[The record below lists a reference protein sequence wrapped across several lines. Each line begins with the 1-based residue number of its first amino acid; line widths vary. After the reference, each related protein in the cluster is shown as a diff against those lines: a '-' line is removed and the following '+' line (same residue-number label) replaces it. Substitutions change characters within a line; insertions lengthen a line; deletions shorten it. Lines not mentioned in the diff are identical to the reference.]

1 MPGNQRKYKK
11 EIAMSDVSLFV
22 RKASGLVRAWS
33 VFDAFI
39 YATFSINLITL
50 GLFIFSYCYYLQGS
64 LISGVVIGAIF
75 TIFEVIVYA
84 SLISAMPRAGGD
96 YVWQSRILNRAIGF
110 VLSVTGWWF
119 ILWLWTPLYG
129 QMLTYEVYTPLLAI
143 AGLKD
148 AALWFTTTSMGQ
160 FVGMLSVCLIVFIY
174 IAIGMKWYARVQK
187 FCFWGGVVGLLIVFL
202 LLLFGNNATFI
213 SNFNALAP
221 RFGAVGGADIYAQ
234 TMQAGQD
241 AGTVAGPLFPLALGA
256 SILLVPMLTFF
267 NLWPNWGS
275 TLYGE
280 VRGASDYKRN
290 FLGMFMAIVVTT
302 LGAVIFFLLIGKTI
316 GWEFYNNANGA
327 FWNSTWGYTTTP
339 PPLPI
344 WPYPALFA
352 AFLVK
357 SPALMFVIVLLM
369 SLWWFGWS
377 GTLFLSSTRVIFAAA
392 IDRMLPEWVSK
403 IEPRTKT
410 PLNALLLMVIPSAI
424 ISYLY
429 AFKVFNFNTLAL
441 DATVVIAITFLGS
454 TIAGIVMPWRAK
466 DVFDGSP
473 IAKYKVPTWLGW
485 IVTALYTIF
494 SIYLIY
500 LSFKNAT
507 TIIGG
512 LGTLNPD
519 GLTWFVVILLGVLT
533 IVNAVILLW
542 VLYQVIKGVTSSK
555 SMPLITLAGLIF
567 LGFLDWLLVV
577 WFWDPAVLP
586 EALPAVGTYG
596 IGWSNVSS
604 MIFMLFNYI
613 VAGAIYFG
621 FSAYRRQ
628 QGIQIEKVY
637 KEIPVE

>member
-1 MPGNQRKYKK
+1 
-11 EIAMSDVSLFV
+11 MSNVTLFV

-64 LISGVVIGAIF
+64 LATGVVVGALF

-96 YVWQSRILNRAIGF
+96 YVWQSRILNRGIGF

-129 QMLTYEVYTPLLAI
+129 QMLTYEFYTPLLAI

-148 AALWFTTTSMGQ
+148 AALWFTGTPEGLL
-160 FVGMLSVCLIVFIY
+160 VGMISVCVIVFIY
-174 IAIGMKWYARVQK
+174 IAVGMKWYARVQK
-187 FCFWGGVVGLLIVFL
+187 FCFWGGLVGLALVFL
-202 LLLFGNNATFI
+202 LLLFGNNTTFMA
-213 SNFNALAP
+213 NFNELAP
-221 RFGAVGGADIYAQ
+221 GFGA
-234 TMQAGQD
+234 QAGD
-241 AGTVAGPLFPLALGA
+241 TYSATLAAGEAAGTVAGPLWPLALGT
-256 SILLVPMLTFF
+256 SIFLVPMLTFF

-290 FLGMFMAIVVTT
+290 FWGMAAAIIVTT
-302 LGAVIFFLLIGKTI
+302 VGALILFALIAKTI
-316 GWEFYNNANGA
+316 GWDFYNKANGA
-327 FWNSTWGYTTTP
+327 FWNYTFGYTTDT

-352 AFLVK
+352 AFMIK
-357 SPALMFVIVLLM
+357 SRVVQFIVVLLM

-377 GTLFLSSTRVIFAAA
+377 GTLFLSSTRVIFAAS
-392 IDRMLPEWVSK
+392 IDRMLPEWVSR

-410 PLNALLLMVIPSAI
+410 PINALLLMVIPSII
-424 ISYLY
+424 ISVLY
-429 AFKVFNFNTLAL
+429 AYNIFGMRTLAL

-454 TIAGIVMPWRAK
+454 TIAATILPWRAK

-473 IAKYKVPTWLGW
+473 IAKYKVPTWLAW
-485 IVTALYTIF
+485 IVTIVFAAAVV
-494 SIYLIY
+494 YLIK
-500 LSFKNAT
+500 LSFTYAW
-507 TIIGG
+507 TIISGIG
-512 LGTLNPD
+512 ALGPD
-519 GLTWFVVILLGVLT
+519 ALTWFVVILLGLLT

-542 VLYQVIKGVTSSK
+542 LLYYVGRRVLGGAD
-555 SMPLITLAGLIF
+555 MPIVTLAGLVF
-567 LGFLDWLLVV
+567 LGFLDWLLVE
-577 WFWDPAVLP
+577 WFWDPHVLP
-586 EALPAVGTYG
+586 EALPAVGTYA

-604 MIFMLFNYI
+604 MVFMVLNYA
-613 VAGAIYFG
+613 VAAAIYFG
-621 FSAYRRQ
+621 FSAYRRR
-628 QGIQIEKVY
+628 QGIDVEKIY